1 MNPNGVRLLNLYPA
15 PNFTGSGGNLVF
27 NETQPLNTNEI
38 VVKGDYNINEK
49 NQLSI
54 HWVHDYYNSLQ
65 NVTNLIQYWREVPG
79 LNSSLQW
86 NHFFSPSLINVAQ
99 FTYTVNVIFE
109 KKHRE
114 PNTSSTKKSTP
125 SRPGLPH

>member
-65 NVTNLIQYWREVPG
+65 NVTNLIQYWREGPG
-79 LNSSLQW
+79 LNSSTPR
-86 NHFFSPSLINVAQ
+86 NPVFTPSPINVAP
-99 FTYTVNVIFE
+99 FTYSGHTL
-109 KKHRE
+109 R
-114 PNTSSTKKSTP
+114 NTHARAPKPGSPPGFTP
-125 SRPGLPH
+125 HP